1 MFKVNYIMTR
11 FKTIKF
17 NQIFIGT
24 ALTAGL
30 AFTYTTVQKAFEVTE
45 RLCQT
50 QFGETTVAKTE
61 LLFGL
66 SKPDGSI
73 ITEPE
78 FQQFIDREVTPLFPD
93 GLTLMNVTGQ
103 FKDSKNVIIKEKS
116 KLLLLLHRNDRNAQ
130 SNIEQIRKAYVK
142 KFQQESVL
150 RVDETSCISF

>member
-1 MFKVNYIMTR
+1 MTR

>member
-11 FKTIKF
+11 FKNIKL

-130 SNIEQIRKAYVK
+130 SNIEQIRKAYVT
-142 KFQQESVL
+142 KFHQESVL